1 MSIVYSS
8 MIQKK
13 SGGFYMKALEVTTLN
28 FEEEV
33 LKADKPVLLD
43 FWASWCGPCKMLSP
57 IVEEI
62 AEAYDDIKVGKV
74 NVDEQSELA
83 QQYKIMSIPT
93 LLIFKDGKLKET
105 SIGVKSK
112 TDILTLLNKYK

>member
-1 MSIVYSS
+1 
-8 MIQKK
+8 
-13 SGGFYMKALEVTTLN
+13 MKALEVTTLK

-57 IVEEI
+57 IIEEI
-62 AEAYDDIKVGKV
+62 AEAFDDIKVGKV
-74 NVDEQSELA
+74 NVDEESELA
-83 QQYKIMSIPT
+83 LQYKIMSIPT
-93 LLIFKDGKLKET
+93 LLIFKDGELKET
-105 SIGVKSK
+105 SVGMKSK